1 MGTTPSMDAHAAA
14 GSERTPGDLPIMA
27 YTEKFLE
34 EKEEQLR
41 KYIQENYS
49 KIRDVERELANVTLE
64 LKLTAGPKK
73 AALEHLRKKIEL
85 STDKIR
91 IAKQKEELARQVWE
105 AAVKDLKKEEA
116 HKEAICEDLNRL
128 VQKSATAQYSRLEEL
143 KNRLE
148 ALNPVRKGVTTES
161 VNSESNGLSP
171 VSSENTA
178 TSKNNQN
185 ARKMG
190 ASAPDDNVIL
200 TVSSNQQLNES
211 DNSASTIST
220 NSGSPTD
227 HPINSSA
234 PKIPFERKGVDKSH
248 PSSQGQSAKPMTEGQ
263 HLVIVKGGGHNVN
276 RGKGNLILQKPKGES
291 ASGWTGAGFDV
302 DARS

>member
-1 MGTTPSMDAHAAA
+1 MGTTPSVDAQAEA

-105 AAVKDLKKEEA
+105 AAVNDLKKEEA

-128 VQKSATAQYSRLEEL
+128 VQESATAQYSRLEEL

-148 ALNPVRKGVTTES
+148 ALNPVRKGVTPES

-178 TSKNNQN
+178 TSRSNQN

-190 ASAPDDNVIL
+190 SSAPDDKVIS
-200 TVSSNQQLNES
+200 TVTSNQQLNES
-211 DNSASTIST
+211 DNSGSTIST
-220 NSGSPTD
+220 NSGSLTD
-227 HPINSSA
+227 QLVNSRA

-248 PSSQGQSAKPMTEGQ
+248 PSSQGQSARPMTEGQ
-263 HLVIVKGGGHNVN
+263 HLVIVKGRGHNVN

>member
-14 GSERTPGDLPIMA
+14 GSKRTPGDLPIMA

-128 VQKSATAQYSRLEEL
+128 VQESATAQYSRLEEL

-148 ALNPVRKGVTTES
+148 ALNPVRKGVTPES

-211 DNSASTIST
+211 DNIASTIST

-263 HLVIVKGGGHNVN
+263 HLVIVKGRGHNVN

>member
-1 MGTTPSMDAHAAA
+1 MGTTPSMDAQVEA
-14 GSERTPGDLPIMA
+14 GTERTPGDLPIMA

-105 AAVKDLKKEEA
+105 AAVKDLNKEEA

-128 VQKSATAQYSRLEEL
+128 VQESATAQYSRLEEL

-148 ALNPVRKGVTTES
+148 ALNPVRKGVTPES
-161 VNSESNGLSP
+161 VNSESNGLSN

-178 TSKNNQN
+178 TSKSNQN

-190 ASAPDDNVIL
+190 SSAPDDKVIS
-200 TVSSNQQLNES
+200 TVTSNQQLNES
-211 DNSASTIST
+211 DNSGSTIST
-220 NSGSPTD
+220 NSSSLTD
-227 HPINSSA
+227 HLVNSRA

-263 HLVIVKGGGHNVN
+263 HLVIVKGRGHNVN